1 MQVIIERCAGF
12 DVHQETVVA
21 CVLIGAPGEWPR
33 KQVRTFRTM
42 TRDLEALRDWLQE
55 LGVTQV
61 GMESTGVYWRPVYA
75 VLEGHFDLIVGNARH
90 IRNVPGRKTDVKDAE
105 WIADLVRHG
114 LIAKSF
120 VPPAPQRELRE
131 LLRYRRKLV
140 ESQAAERNRLLRLLE
155 TANIKLASVASDVFG
170 VSGRAMLKALI
181 EGSAS
186 AEAMADLARGQLRR
200 KRDDLVLALE
210 GRMEEHHRFLL
221 ATQLR
226 RLEAAEQDIAAL
238 DDRIEAKLKIYRVQ
252 HGRLMQIPGV
262 DWVVAAVL
270 IAEIGVD
277 MSVFLSVYHL
287 AAWAGVC
294 PGNHE
299 SAGKQKSGR
308 ARKGN
313 VHLRTMLVGAATSA
327 ARTKGA
333 YLKDKFHRL
342 KARRGAMRAALAIA
356 HKILVAAYHMLA
368 KGLPYRELGEASSTR
383 LPRPEPSPTSND
395 VSSASAT
402 TSPSNQRPSP
412 HDPSSPL
419 KLCSWQRWPGHCW
432 RQRHPFHAHR
442 CFRGGRWFMTPTLAY
457 VNKPGR
463 STSDKSRPR
472 PSVQLGLRPF
482 RRAPQPS
489 GCRKADRNA
498 DHVENFRAWV
508 LAERVCA
515 PEPNVLLARSK
526 GDQARA
532 PSLPAYCARRL

>member
-1 MQVIIERCAGF
+1 MMRVIIERCCGL

-21 CVLIGAPGEWPR
+21 CLLIGAPGDRPTKE
-33 KQVRTFRTM
+33 VRTFRTV
-42 TRDLEALRDWLQE
+42 TRDLEVLRDWLAAA
-55 LGVTQV
+55 GVTHV

-140 ESQAAERNRLLRLLE
+140 ESQ

-186 AEAMADLARGQLRR
+186 PEAMADLARGQLRR

-238 DDRIEAKLKIYRVQ
+238 DHRIEAKLKPYCVQ
-252 HGRLMQIPGV
+252 HALLMQIPGV
-262 DWVVAAVL
+262 DWVVAAAL

-287 AAWAGVC
+287 AAWAGVA

-313 VHLRTMLVGAATSA
+313 VHLRTMLVGAAISA
-327 ARTKGA
+327 ARTKGS
-333 YLKDKFHRL
+333 YLKDKYHRL
-342 KARRGAMRAALAIA
+342 KARRGALRAALAIA
-356 HKILVAAYHMLA
+356 HKILVSAYHMLA
-368 KGLPYRELGEASSTR
+368 KNLPYRDLRRSLSRPDQPDPDRRQPQTPPRTPR
-383 LPRPEPSPTSND
+383 L
-395 VSSASAT
+395 
-402 TSPSNQRPSP
+402 
-412 HDPSSPL
+412 
-419 KLCSWQRWPGHCW
+419 
-432 RQRHPFHAHR
+432 QRHP
-442 CFRGGRWFMTPTLAY
+442 
-457 VNKPGR
+457 
-463 STSDKSRPR
+463 
-472 PSVQLGLRPF
+472 
-482 RRAPQPS
+482 
-489 GCRKADRNA
+489 
-498 DHVENFRAWV
+498 
-508 LAERVCA
+508 
-515 PEPNVLLARSK
+515 
-526 GDQARA
+526 
-532 PSLPAYCARRL
+532 